1 MIAAPTE
8 AVALPFPKTPSETI
22 TVLAHYH
29 RAEIARMAGW
39 RDRIDRTTNWA
50 ITVIAAMLS
59 VSLSTPTAH
68 HGVLLFC
75 MLLVML
81 LLSIEAR
88 RYRFFDVYR
97 TRVRQLERHYYAEV
111 FAPGTAPRPG
121 APDPRTPDPGWTRLL
136 ADDLRHPMFHI
147 SLREAF
153 GRRLRRN
160 YGWMFAILLLAWV
173 LKITS
178 ARLQEVGGQAGGQAG
193 GPASVAE
200 TTHGI
205 PEILAGAG
213 LGPLP
218 GWLVLA
224 GVAAFYA
231 WLLAA
236 GLRAGRRDPDD
247 GSVHV

>member
-1 MIAAPTE
+1 MIAATTQAAP
-8 AVALPFPKTPSETI
+8 LPMPRTPSEAI
-22 TVLAHYH
+22 TVLAHFH

-39 RDRIDRTTNWA
+39 RDRIDRTTNWS

-75 MLLVML
+75 MLLVL
-81 LLSIEAR
+81 LLLGIEAR

-97 TRVRQLERHYYAEV
+97 TRVRRLERHYYAEV
-111 FAPGTAPRPG
+111 FAQEAP
-121 APDPRTPDPGWTRLL
+121 PDPGWARLI
-136 ADDLRHPMFHI
+136 ADDLRRPTFHI

-178 ARLQEVGGQAGGQAG
+178 ARLQETGPRPPEAGT
-193 GPASVAE
+193 AE
-200 TTHGI
+200 TAHAL

-224 GVAAFYA
+224 CVALFYA

-236 GLRAGRRDPDD
+236 GLRAGRRDETD
-247 GSVHV
+247 GAVHV

>member
-1 MIAAPTE
+1 MIAATPE
-8 AVALPFPKTPSETI
+8 AAALPFPKTPSETI

-68 HGVLLFC
+68 HGVLLFA

-81 LLSIEAR
+81 LLGIEAR

-111 FAPGTAPRPG
+111 FAAGTV
-121 APDPRTPDPGWTRLL
+121 TDPGWTQLL
-136 ADDLRHPMFHI
+136 AEDLRHPVFHI

-178 ARLQEVGGQAGGQAG
+178 ARLQETGPQAG
-193 GPASVAE
+193 VAE
-200 TTHGI
+200 TTHGL

-231 WLLAA
+231 WLLVA

>member
-111 FAPGTAPRPG
+111 FAPGH
-121 APDPRTPDPGWTRLL
+121 TPDPGWTRLL
-136 ADDLRHPMFHI
+136 AEDLRHPMFHI

-178 ARLQEVGGQAGGQAG
+178 ARLQEVGGQAGAPAG
-193 GPASVAE
+193 VAE

>member
-1 MIAAPTE
+1 MIAATPE
-8 AVALPFPKTPSETI
+8 AAALPFPKTPSETI

-68 HGVLLFC
+68 HGVLLFA

-81 LLSIEAR
+81 LLGIEAR

-111 FAPGTAPRPG
+111 FAPGSVV
-121 APDPRTPDPGWTRLL
+121 DPGWTRQL
-136 ADDLRHPMFHI
+136 AEDLRHPVFHI
-147 SLREAF
+147 GLREAF

-178 ARLQEVGGQAGGQAG
+178 ARLQETGTQAG
-193 GPASVAE
+193 VAE
-200 TTHGI
+200 TVHGI

-224 GVAAFYA
+224 GVAGFYV

>member
-8 AVALPFPKTPSETI
+8 AVTLPLPRTPAETI

-68 HGVLLFC
+68 HGVLLFA
-75 MLLVML
+75 MLLVL
-81 LLSIEAR
+81 LLLGIEAR

-97 TRVRQLERHYYAEV
+97 TRVRRLERHYYAEV
-111 FAPGTAPRPG
+111 FDPG
-121 APDPRTPDPGWTRLL
+121 ATADPGWARML
-136 ADDLRHPMFHI
+136 AEDLRHPMFHI
-147 SLREAF
+147 GLREAF

-160 YGWMFAILLLAWV
+160 YGWMFGILLLAWV

-178 ARLQEVGGQAGGQAG
+178 ARLQDAGPRLPEAG
-193 GPASVAE
+193 AAE
-200 TTHGI
+200 TVHGL

-224 GVAAFYA
+224 AVACFYA

-236 GLRAGRRDPDD
+236 ALRAGRRDEGD
-247 GSVHV
+247 GAVHV

>member
-111 FAPGTAPRPG
+111 FAPKASADPTA
-121 APDPRTPDPGWTRLL
+121 PDPGWTRLL
-136 ADDLRHPMFHI
+136 AEDLRHPMFHI

-178 ARLQEVGGQAGGQAG
+178 ARLQEVGGQAGAPAG
-193 GPASVAE
+193 VAE
-200 TTHGI
+200 TTHGLS
-205 PEILAGAG
+205 EILAGAG

>member
-1 MIAAPTE
+1 MIAATPEE
-8 AVALPFPKTPSETI
+8 AALPLPKTPSETI

-68 HGVLLFC
+68 HGVLLFA

-81 LLSIEAR
+81 LLGIEAR

-111 FAPGTAPRPG
+111 FAPGSVV
-121 APDPRTPDPGWTRLL
+121 DPGWTRQL
-136 ADDLRHPMFHI
+136 AEDLRHPVFHI

-178 ARLQEVGGQAGGQAG
+178 ARLQDAGSQSG
-193 GPASVAE
+193 VAE
-200 TTHGI
+200 TVHGL

-236 GLRAGRRDPDD
+236 GLRAGRRDPED